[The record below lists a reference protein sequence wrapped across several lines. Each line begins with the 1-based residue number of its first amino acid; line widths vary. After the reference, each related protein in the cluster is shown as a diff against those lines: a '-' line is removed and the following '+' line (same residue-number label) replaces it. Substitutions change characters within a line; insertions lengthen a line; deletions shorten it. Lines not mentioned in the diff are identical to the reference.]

1 MDEPE
6 PEQNNIGWIEWWVN
20 QQIAQS
26 QGMVVTL
33 PTSLELLQG
42 VPLPLPSPIT
52 DWQVYYIS
60 ANSNDCLIH
69 SLLMDLSPAFRT
81 LKQEYKDEIAR
92 QFRVGPFLYY
102 VVEYYTKINPQE
114 ALTEALGQNA
124 PNARVARQIT
134 DIKARRA
141 YLEGDIEG
149 KGFLKQEF
157 LKPLCI
163 IFRFNVLFYSNT
175 KGVLPF
181 DFEPNGDHLTEG
193 PTIVM
198 YNQGSAHFSAM
209 SQKNGVF
216 FFDTQRAMQFKE
228 EIMESLRREQPD
240 AVSACSYK
248 NGDDFIDNTEEPSSW
263 TVVSVNY
270 PDYPASDGVLHCN
283 SLRIESEIVNEHNSP
298 VILDNVPIRFF
309 QTGEPR
315 QRGLFDYNGYIQ
327 YLQNPPPRV
336 NLPPSFSPVFGSIT
350 GRAGSF
356 DAFPDDDNK
365 LNLETELK
373 SIEQQQAK
381 PKIDPTLQAL
391 QNMQQNAEAKL
402 KKLEFV
408 QWFFESG
415 VPLDCENLKKGKLN
429 ANINKRL
436 DDFLQFN
443 LLDKLYNGLI
453 SGAPVSPPS
462 SPREVQGEDGAPVSP
477 PSSPREVQG
486 EDGQQ
491 AKKMRGVSKQETK
504 KQALLEFF
512 TSSSEME
519 ELCKLAKL
527 DLVLNNVSKFYE
539 VARQPKY
546 AVLFDEK
553 GQFIQP
559 PYKKNTEEEKKWNDL
574 LKQLQKRFKFTRA
587 NVSTLLP
594 YLEGSNA
601 LLAYRKAATLN
612 ISDVVEG
619 QTPSKQIT
627 NLTATKWL
635 REVLTT
641 YRMPGFPIQI
651 AIDFEREDISDAFVK
666 DISEEAEKEALKKDY
681 SFLNGKEFVKNMVT
695 NRSIPTTFKLASEF
709 AGDDLKQK
717 IVGDYFETQKI
728 PFLDENAA
736 VFISREITEEVE
748 QFERLDKNPEEFN
761 KMPLSQVSVPLFIIF
776 SCLKRKKLSKTEI
789 WKTLMPKGTPK
800 PENQEQIDTFI
811 NGLQDKELL
820 YVKVADKFIY
830 EPFHTSIIILCNGK
844 IYTMGYGS
852 DPFYDREQAAAPN
865 GDTKIKY
872 LKKMEGIIKNITG
885 LQNVEILGTG
895 FIYSPDSL
903 NIEDEELNYKIVDAG
918 ILKKSNIVRLNKI
931 LATVKQTRAIT
942 MVIGEA
948 KDERVVTVEQFSC
961 QTRCIYSRLASR
973 YTQSLPFAS
982 QLMNCSS
989 FVELAF
995 PERINCTA
1003 MLGYSDPN
1011 ACRSKIFNQDVPIG
1025 PIFDAYFAPNTTIG
1039 AFKHMVGYISD
1050 VPSSVRLFNKVFQRL
1065 FVPQDKGDGVV
1076 GAVEG
1081 GVEDEGAVEG
1091 VNMGAGK
1098 GDDMEEDKGGA
1109 LKLKNRKKQKRPKNT
1124 TARKSSNKL
1133 GNK

>member
-1 MDEPE
+1 MDE
-6 PEQNNIGWIEWWVN
+6 PEQNNIDWIDWWVK

-26 QGMVVTL
+26 QL
-33 PTSLELLQG
+33 QQSPTSLELLQG
-42 VPLPLPSPIT
+42 VPPLPKPIN
-52 DWQVYYIS
+52 DWQVYYTS
-60 ANSNDCLIH
+60 ADSNDCLIH
-69 SLLMDLSPAFRT
+69 SLLMDLSPTFRT
-81 LKQEYKDEIAR
+81 LKQIDKDSIAR
-92 QFRVGPFLYY
+92 EFRIGPFLND
-102 VVEYYTKINPQE
+102 VVFYYTVINPHE

-124 PNARVARQIT
+124 PNAETAPQIT
-134 DIKARRA
+134 DIKDRTE
-141 YLEGDIEG
+141 YLIRNIKG

-157 LKPLCI
+157 LKPLCMKYK
-163 IFRFNVLFYSNT
+163 FNVLFYSNSP
-175 KGVLPF
+175 GVLPF

-198 YNQGSAHFSAM
+198 YNPYSVHFSAM
-209 SQKNGVF
+209 SQNGNF
-216 FFDTQRAMQFKE
+216 FFDTRKAMQFKE
-228 EIMESLRREQPD
+228 EIMESLMREQPD
-240 AVSACSYK
+240 AVFACNYK
-248 NGDDFIDNTEEPSSW
+248 NGDGFIDNTEERSRW
-263 TVVSVNY
+263 TVVSVYY

-283 SLRIESEIVNEHNSP
+283 SLRIESEIVNEDGSP

-309 QTGEPR
+309 QTGEPGR
-315 QRGLFDYNGYIQ
+315 PGLFDYNGYIE
-327 YLQNPPPRV
+327 YLQNSPPP
-336 NLPPSFSPVFGSIT
+336 PPSSPVFGSIT

-356 DAFPDDDNK
+356 DAFPDDNT
-365 LNLETELK
+365 LVFETELK
-373 SIEQQQAK
+373 SHKEQETK
-381 PKIDPTLQAL
+381 PELDPTLQAL
-391 QNMQQNAEAKL
+391 AGMKNEAAAKL

-408 QWFFESG
+408 QWFFDSG
-415 VPLDCENLKKGKLN
+415 VPLDCENLKKGKLT

-462 SPREVQGEDGAPVSP
+462 SPREVQGEDG
-477 PSSPREVQG
+477 
-486 EDGQQ
+486 QQ
-491 AKKMRGVSKQETK
+491 AKKKKRGVSEQEIK

-512 TSSSEME
+512 TSSPDMV

-546 AVLFDEK
+546 ADLFDEK

-559 PYKKNTEEEKKWNDL
+559 PLDAKLWNDL

-612 ISDVVEG
+612 LDDFVPGPIPPSIQISKLE
-619 QTPSKQIT
+619 P
-627 NLTATKWL
+627 TKWL
-635 REVLTT
+635 RELLTT

-666 DISEEAEKEALKKDY
+666 DMSKEDEEKALKEDY

-709 AGDDLKQK
+709 AGNDLKQK
-717 IVGDYFETQKI
+717 LVGDYFETQKI
-728 PFLDENAA
+728 PFLEENAP

-748 QFERLDKNPEEFN
+748 QFERLDKNPEEFDQ
-761 KMPLSQVSVPLFIIF
+761 MPLSQVSVPLFIIF
-776 SCLKRKKLSKTEI
+776 SCLKRKKLSRTKI
-789 WKTLMPKGTPK
+789 WQILMPKDITKGRPK
-800 PENQEQIDTFI
+800 PENQEDENAIDTFMAALTEK
-811 NGLQDKELL
+811 NLL
-820 YVKVADKFIY
+820 YSKNDKGEYIF
-830 EPFHTSIIILCNGK
+830 EAFHTSIIILCNGK
-844 IYTMGYGS
+844 IYTLGYGS
-852 DPFYDREQAAAPN
+852 DPFYDAEQASAQD
-865 GDTKIKY
+865 GDAKIKY
-872 LKKMEGIIKNITG
+872 LKKMEGVIKTATK
-885 LQNVEILGTG
+885 LRDVQILGTG

-903 NIEDEELNYKIVDAG
+903 NIEDEELNYRIVDVG

-942 MVIGEA
+942 MVIGED

-961 QTRCIYSRLASR
+961 QTRCIYSRLATR

-995 PERINCTA
+995 PERIDCTA

-1011 ACRSKIFNQDVPIG
+1011 ACRSKIVFKVDGLDVPIGQDVPIG
-1025 PIFDAYFAPNTTIG
+1025 AIFDAYFAPTTTIG
-1039 AFKHMVGYISD
+1039 GFKEMVGYISD
-1050 VPSSVRLFNKVFQRL
+1050 VPSSVRLFNNVFQRL
-1065 FVPQDKGDGVV
+1065 FVKQDKGQGEGVV
-1076 GAVEG
+1076 GMEAETDEVGDAGQGQGEGVVGMEAVHEEGVEG
-1081 GVEDEGAVEG
+1081 EVVG
-1091 VNMGAGK
+1091 
-1098 GDDMEEDKGGA
+1098 MEAGGA